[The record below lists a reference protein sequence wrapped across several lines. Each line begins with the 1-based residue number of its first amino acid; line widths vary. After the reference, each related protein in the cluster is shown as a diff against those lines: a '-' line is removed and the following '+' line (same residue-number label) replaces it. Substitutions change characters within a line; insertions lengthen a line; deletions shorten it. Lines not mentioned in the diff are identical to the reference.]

1 MPNRSS
7 GARLKEQKFQDGEQN
22 AKKKKKEEK
31 EKEKVGKKKNGK
43 DGFGSIL
50 LNKISCY
57 SLKNYFSTEKEKRK
71 NTQRLFFLTFLLKY
85 IESIRSIRTKKYSYR
100 LRKITNVLKG

>member
-57 SLKNYFSTEKEKRK
+57 
-71 NTQRLFFLTFLLKY
+71 
-85 IESIRSIRTKKYSYR
+85 
-100 LRKITNVLKG
+100 V

>member
-57 SLKNYFSTEKEKRK
+57 SLKNYFSTEKEKRQ